1 MPDEVITHLD
11 RGNDSAG
18 TRALLEVFG
27 LQGEIARKGVAAPG
41 PGRQA
46 VGGGTDP
53 RVDEQLRQ
61 TSALH

>member
-1 MPDEVITHLD
+1 MPDEVIPHLD

-18 TRALLEVFG
+18 TRALLKVFG

-46 VGGGTDP
+46 VAG
-53 RVDEQLRQ
+53 
-61 TSALH
+61 